1 MKIGNFLAVL
11 VTAVSLVFAA
21 DVSGQIGDRVSSD
34 EVAVTSTN
42 FREKDPKRFAA
53 DIVTVESVDDE
64 TSAQTK
70 TDWYVRP
77 DSKTR
82 FHRYAN
88 NVAGPVALGRYALVA
103 GIQTAS
109 NEPEEW
115 GGKWEGFG
123 RRFASE
129 IGRSAISN
137 TIRFGLEESFKYDSK
152 FYLSRDKK
160 NSARFR
166 NALLSTVAARD
177 KNGKRVF
184 AFPKLAGNVTSNI
197 VANTTWFPERFGV
210 KDGLRSSAISVG
222 IEAGI
227 NLFREFVLKK

>member
-1 MKIGNFLAVL
+1 MKKGKFLAVL
-11 VTAVSLVFAA
+11 VTAVGLVFAL
-21 DVSGQIGDRVSSD
+21 DVSGQSGDRALSE
-34 EVAVTSTN
+34 EVAVSSTN

-53 DIVTVESVDDE
+53 KIVTDESVDEE
-64 TSAQTK
+64 TSTQTK

-82 FHRYAN
+82 FRRYAN
-88 NVAGPVALGRYALVA
+88 NVVGPVSLGRYALVA
-103 GIQTAS
+103 GIQTAR

-115 GGKWEGFG
+115 GGQLEGFG

-129 IGRSAISN
+129 VGRSAISN
-137 TIRFGLEESFKYDSK
+137 TIRFGLDEAFKYDSK

-177 KNGKRVF
+177 KNGKRVL

-222 IEAGI
+222 IEACI

>member
-1 MKIGNFLAVL
+1 MI
-11 VTAVSLVFAA
+11 VTAIGLIFASEA
-21 DVSGQIGDRVSSD
+21 SAQIGGQALTEKGDAS
-34 EVAVTSTN
+34 STN
-42 FREKDPKRFAA
+42 FRENDPKQLAVKT
-53 DIVTVESVDDE
+53 ISVESADDE
-64 TSAQTK
+64 TLTQTQ

-77 DSKTR
+77 DAKTR
-82 FHRYAN
+82 FRRYAT

-160 NSARFR
+160 GSARFR
-166 NALLSTVAARD
+166 NALVSTVAARD

-184 AFPKLAGNVTSNI
+184 AFPKLAGNFTSNI
-197 VANTTWFPERFGV
+197 VANTTWFPDRYGV
-210 KDGLRSSAISVG
+210 NDGLRSSAISVG

-227 NLFREFVLKK
+227 NLFREFILKK